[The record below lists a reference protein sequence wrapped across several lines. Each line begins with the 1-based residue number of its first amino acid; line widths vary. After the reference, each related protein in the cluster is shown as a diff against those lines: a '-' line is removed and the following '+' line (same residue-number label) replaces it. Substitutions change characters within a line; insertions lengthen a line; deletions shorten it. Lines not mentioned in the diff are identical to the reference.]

1 MSELNLIKT
10 VLFNAASLNEALT
23 RLTELGI
30 SYRESQT
37 TDMFCIDSHN
47 IQFWVSRSLRCPLS
61 VFINNEFYDYDDRQ
75 SFLAGQQETGETSVP
90 AASPDAGQR
99 PIETF
104 REPADRFDY
113 DQAEREW
120 ECHSNSLSTARRVP
134 QPKIPFIEVLRLRE
148 ILRNER
154 RLKNSHVKGLSS

>member
-23 RLTELGI
+23 RLDELGI

-47 IQFWVSRSLRCPLS
+47 IQFWVARSLRCPLS

-75 SFLAGQQETGETSVP
+75 AFLAGQCETVETPVP
-90 AASPDAGQR
+90 AASPETTGQR
-99 PIETF
+99 LVIP
-104 REPADRFDY
+104 EPSTVSVDKSFGNWLAKYYPKADMRK
-113 DQAEREW
+113 Q
-120 ECHSNSLSTARRVP
+120 
-134 QPKIPFIEVLRLRE
+134 
-148 ILRNER
+148 ILRTER
-154 RLKNSHVKGLSS
+154 RLKNSRVKGLSS